1 MAVDSSFYYDVYGGS
16 EYADIDRLLLR
27 AENDIECLIVTDP
40 VTSKEEKYFKL
51 AVCAQ
56 AEYMGLCGGVEAWQ
70 ASSSGNASS
79 VTVGSFS
86 FSQGGSSEKS
96 SKSGISPSVFSL
108 LEKGGLLYR
117 GCAVW

>member
-1 MAVDSSFYYDVYGGS
+1 MAVDSRFYYEVYGGS

-27 AENDIECLIVTDP
+27 AENEIECLIVTYP
-40 VTSKEEKYFKL
+40 VTEREQRYYNL

-70 ASSSGNASS
+70 SSSSGNASS

-86 FSQGGSSEKS
+86 FSQGSSSEKS
-96 SKSGISPSVFSL
+96 GSKGIAPSVFGL

-117 GCAVW
+117 GCDVW